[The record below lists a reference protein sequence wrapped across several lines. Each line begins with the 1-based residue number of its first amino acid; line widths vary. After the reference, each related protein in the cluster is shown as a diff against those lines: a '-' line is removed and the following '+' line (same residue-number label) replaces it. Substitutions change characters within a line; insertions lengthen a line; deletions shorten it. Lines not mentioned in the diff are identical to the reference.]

1 MKIQNSVLIGKSK
14 VKKKTLDVIKDDRQA
29 FEILVGEVQTLCEAL
44 EYPLTTV
51 LLALAELYEILRQQC
66 NAALHRLLYEK

>member
-1 MKIQNSVLIGKSK
+1 M
-14 VKKKTLDVIKDDRQA
+14 IKDDRQA

-44 EYPLTTV
+44 KYPLTTV

-66 NAALHRLLYEK
+66 KAALHRLLYEK